1 MLFTSLLGKFTFVIY
16 ITFFLLILS
25 TTFIFTNAFSV
36 SWVYEDLLAHPQYK
50 VIFQE
55 KQLIPSSRIDNHVIE
70 QDPNNVQA
78 MTQIDQSS
86 SEESKSTSIMM
97 RTSTGQSYVCK
108 NKDDNTNLMK
118 KGLVLLEPL
127 LDNCLY
133 YINGWW
139 TYEYCHMRHVKQFH
153 QIIQAGSLI
162 EDTSSESYFLGKT
175 LGTDLEVGGGKKFLV
190 QRWSDG
196 TTCDLT
202 GNPRRVEI
210 QFHCNPQNYISVVTE
225 MYTCNYLVVIHT
237 SYLCAH
243 PAFHDTSFSKINP
256 IECRPVVPD
265 AYYQRAI
272 EKGLESGLKDKSSI
286 KQHINEKDKTFDG
299 SDNRNQQKQDLNQ
312 KNPESTDK
320 NKKDAAMTQNKKQ
333 LERLVAI
340 ANKLLDQEYLRDLAR
355 RPELQSA
362 EIGFNDD
369 NTNQDDDREI
379 KFFLYDDD
387 YGKKASS
394 NFDKNLKNLLINNFK
409 KMGIFNANNNEKVLF
424 EEQNNQKSHQAKLSK
439 IFETIFDPDVVDDTN
454 IDKDNEKKK

>member
-1 MLFTSLLGKFTFVIY
+1 MGIFNANNNEKVLFEEQNNQKSHQAKLSKIFETIFDPDVVDDTNIDKDNEKKEINDYLMICYFTMKFLKLKAISGKAARI
-16 ITFFLLILS
+16 II
-25 TTFIFTNAFSV
+25 

-97 RTSTGQSYVCK
+97 RTSTGQS
-108 NKDDNTNLMK
+108 
-118 KGLVLLEPL
+118 
-127 LDNCLY
+127 

-243 PAFHDTSFSKINP
+243 PAFHDTSFSKIYP

-272 EKGLESGLKDKSSI
+272 EKGLESGLKDKSRYSI
-286 KQHINEKDKTFDG
+286 
-299 SDNRNQQKQDLNQ
+299 
-312 KNPESTDK
+312 
-320 NKKDAAMTQNKKQ
+320 
-333 LERLVAI
+333 I
-340 ANKLLDQEYLRDLAR
+340 A
-355 RPELQSA
+355 
-362 EIGFNDD
+362 
-369 NTNQDDDREI
+369 
-379 KFFLYDDD
+379 
-387 YGKKASS
+387 
-394 NFDKNLKNLLINNFK
+394 
-409 KMGIFNANNNEKVLF
+409 KV
-424 EEQNNQKSHQAKLSK
+424 
-439 IFETIFDPDVVDDTN
+439 
-454 IDKDNEKKK
+454 

>member
-1 MLFTSLLGKFTFVIY
+1 
-16 ITFFLLILS
+16 
-25 TTFIFTNAFSV
+25 
-36 SWVYEDLLAHPQYK
+36 
-50 VIFQE
+50 
-55 KQLIPSSRIDNHVIE
+55 
-70 QDPNNVQA
+70 
-78 MTQIDQSS
+78 
-86 SEESKSTSIMM
+86 
-97 RTSTGQSYVCK
+97 
-108 NKDDNTNLMK
+108 
-118 KGLVLLEPL
+118 
-127 LDNCLY
+127 
-133 YINGWW
+133 
-139 TYEYCHMRHVKQFH
+139 HVKQFH

-196 TTCDLT
+196 TKCDLT

-243 PAFHDTSFSKINP
+243 PAFHDTSFSKIYP

-272 EKGLESGLKDKSSI
+272 EKGLESGLKDKS
-286 KQHINEKDKTFDG
+286 
-299 SDNRNQQKQDLNQ
+299 
-312 KNPESTDK
+312 
-320 NKKDAAMTQNKKQ
+320 
-333 LERLVAI
+333 RLVAI

-394 NFDKNLKNLLINNFK
+394 NFDKNLKNLLISNFK
-409 KMGIFNANNNEKVLF
+409 KMGFFNANNNEKVLF
-424 EEQNNQKSHQAKLSK
+424 EEQK
-439 IFETIFDPDVVDDTN
+439 
-454 IDKDNEKKK
+454 KDNAGEIDEENQFVDNNETLTLEMMKKELDYFNIEMSMKELNLAEKAAAEIFTKFIKAIENLIYEAIRTFSSSITIEFFKDNAGEIDEENQFVDNNETLTLEMMKKELDYFNIEMSMKELNLAEKAAAEIFTKFIKAIENLIYEAIRTFSSSITIEFFSSSKSPSIQFNDTPMKDKLLEYKFIGYGILDHFDESYLSDCLTRSFPFMDVYLETEIKYNSYNNSLFLYT

>member
-1 MLFTSLLGKFTFVIY
+1 MLFTSLLGKFIFVIY

-97 RTSTGQSYVCK
+97 RTSTGQSY
-108 NKDDNTNLMK
+108 
-118 KGLVLLEPL
+118 
-127 LDNCLY
+127 
-133 YINGWW
+133 INGWW

-175 LGTDLEVGGGKKFLV
+175 LGTDLEVGGGKKFLF

-202 GNPRRVEI
+202 GNPRR
-210 QFHCNPQNYISVVTE
+210 FHCNPQNYISVVTE

-265 AYYQRAI
+265 AYYQRAL
-272 EKGLESGLKDKSSI
+272 EKGLETRFKS
-286 KQHINEKDKTFDG
+286 KK
-299 SDNRNQQKQDLNQ
+299 
-312 KNPESTDK
+312 PESTDK
-320 NKKDAAMTQNKKQ
+320 NKKDTAITQNKKQ
-333 LERLVAI
+333 FERLVAI
-340 ANKLLDQEYLRDLAR
+340 ANKLLDQEYLHDLAR
-355 RPELQSA
+355 RPEL
-362 EIGFNDD
+362 
-369 NTNQDDDREI
+369 
-379 KFFLYDDD
+379 
-387 YGKKASS
+387 
-394 NFDKNLKNLLINNFK
+394 
-409 KMGIFNANNNEKVLF
+409 
-424 EEQNNQKSHQAKLSK
+424 
-439 IFETIFDPDVVDDTN
+439 
-454 IDKDNEKKK
+454 

>member
-1 MLFTSLLGKFTFVIY
+1 MEKKTLVLDLDKTIIFATRKKKLAPESFT
-16 ITFFLLILS
+16 ITS
-25 TTFIFTNAFSV
+25 TTYWNSTEINEIYYVYKRPYLDLFLEKTCETV
-36 SWVYEDLLAHPQYK
+36 S
-50 VIFQE
+50 
-55 KQLIPSSRIDNHVIE
+55 
-70 QDPNNVQA
+70 PNN
-78 MTQIDQSS
+78 SS
-86 SEESKSTSIMM
+86 WE
-97 RTSTGQSYVCK
+97 
-108 NKDDNTNLMK
+108 
-118 KGLVLLEPL
+118 
-127 LDNCLY
+127 
-133 YINGWW
+133 
-139 TYEYCHMRHVKQFH
+139 
-153 QIIQAGSLI
+153 
-162 EDTSSESYFLGKT
+162 T

-196 TTCDLT
+196 TKCDLT

-243 PAFHDTSFSKINP
+243 PAFHDTSFSKIYP

-272 EKGLESGLKDKSSI
+272 EKGLESGLKDKS
-286 KQHINEKDKTFDG
+286 
-299 SDNRNQQKQDLNQ
+299 
-312 KNPESTDK
+312 
-320 NKKDAAMTQNKKQ
+320 
-333 LERLVAI
+333 RLVAI

-394 NFDKNLKNLLINNFK
+394 NFDKNLKNLLISNFK
-409 KMGIFNANNNEKVLF
+409 KMGFFNANNNEKVLF
-424 EEQNNQKSHQAKLSK
+424 EEQKSHQAKLSK